1 MKVLVTGG
9 CGFLGSHISEYYL
22 NQGDEVVILD
32 NMTKYELTRTG
43 YNIRKTRNYNYHYL
57 VERGANIIKG
67 DISNIIDVNYTTQD
81 CDYIIHTAAQP
92 SMTIAIEQP
101 ILDFTTNV
109 VGTFNLLNAARIRD
123 IPIVNC
129 STVHVY
135 GNTINENLKELETRF
150 VREPSTISE
159 LDKIMNGTVTPLHA
173 SKLSAEFYVNSYIDT
188 YGLRASNFRLSG
200 MYGERQFGGEDHGW
214 IANFIIRTLLGLPI
228 KIYGTDKQVRDVLYA
243 SDAVGAFDSFYK
255 YQVSGTYNVG
265 GGEKNIISIKECLD
279 LIRDKTTLKQ
289 STTVESKRL
298 GDLWYFVSD
307 ILKIKQNLK
316 WEPKVLP
323 HDGISK
329 SIKWLSNNKELFI

>member
-43 YNIRKTRNYNYHYL
+43 YNIRKTRNYNHHHL
-57 VERGANIIKG
+57 IEKGANIIKG
-67 DISNIIDVNYTTQD
+67 DVSNVADVDYAVRN

-92 SMTIAIEQP
+92 SMTISIEQP

-109 VGTFNLLNAARIRD
+109 VGIFNLLNVARISD
-123 IPIVNC
+123 IPIANC

-135 GNTINENLKELETRF
+135 GNNINENLIESETRF
-150 VREPSTISE
+150 IREPPTIYE

-173 SKLSAEFYVNSYIDT
+173 SKLSSEFYTNAYIDT
-188 YGLRASNFRLSG
+188 YGIKAVNFRLSG

-214 IANFIIRTLLGLPI
+214 IANFIIRTLLRLPI

-243 SDAVGAFDSFYK
+243 SDAVDAFDSFYK
-255 YQVSGTYNVG
+255 YQVPGTYNVG
-265 GGEKNIISIKECLD
+265 GGERNIISIRECLD
-279 LIRDKTTLKQ
+279 FIYDETGLNQ
-289 STTVESKRL
+289 SITIEPKRL

-307 ILKIKQNLK
+307 ISKIKQNLK

-323 HDGISK
+323 YDGISK